1 MEKVIAVFHSF
12 EEAEQADKDYYR
24 SLTPDQRMQILFDL
38 RNQWPVGEHAESSFG
53 LARVYKIVEF
63 E

>member
-1 MEKVIAVFHSF
+1 MEKVISVFQSF
-12 EEAEQADKDYYR
+12 EESAQADKDYYH
-24 SLTPDQRMQILFDL
+24 SLTPDQRLQILFDL
-38 RNQWPVGEHAESSFG
+38 RNQCPAGEHAESSFG